1 MTKKEPRRYNVII
14 VSRKDSSIRKL
25 EISHRF
31 LGGIAV
37 VSIAFFVFLAMSFS
51 GLIHYRSAYLE
62 TEDVR
67 LEAAKYRQESASL
80 ISKIGSLEDTIGRT
94 MRFAAKIDSMLDG
107 ENRYQSGEGPIA
119 EEDWL
124 PVVEKNVKNQGL
136 TDRIWRSPFKEPY
149 TAKLDFKLD
158 KLLAM
163 ASNAEEKV
171 NTVFV
176 LQQDRLFYWASLP
189 SIWPT
194 RGWVTSEFGDIRG
207 YRRRASGGHVAGR
220 MHEGIDIA
228 APKGTPIMATG
239 DGFVTYTGYR
249 NGYGNTIIV
258 DHGNGISTVFA
269 HCSALFVGEGSRVAR
284 GMIIAAVGNTGRS
297 TGPHL
302 HYEVRV
308 DGVPVNPMQYIVDM

>member
-1 MTKKEPRRYNVII
+1 MTKRETRRYSILI

-25 EISHRF
+25 EVSHRF
-31 LGGIAV
+31 LGGVIV
-37 VSIAFFVFLAMSFS
+37 VSIAFLVSLALSFS
-51 GLIHYRSAYLE
+51 GLIHYRGAYLE
-62 TEDVR
+62 TEGVR

-80 ISKIGSLEDTIGRT
+80 LSKLNSLEDTVGRT

-107 ENRYQSGEGPIA
+107 EDRYQTGEGPIA

-124 PVVEKNVKNQGL
+124 PVVGKSDRNQSI
-136 TDRIWRSPFKEPY
+136 TDRIWRSPFKESY

-194 RGWVTSEFGDIRG
+194 RGWVTSEFGDMRG
-207 YRRRASGGHVAGR
+207 YGRRASGGHHIGR

-228 APKGTPIMATG
+228 APKGTPVMATG
-239 DGFVTYTGYR
+239 DGFVTYAGYR
-249 NGYGNTIIV
+249 NGYGNTLII
-258 DHGNGISTVFA
+258 DHGNGITTVYA
-269 HCSALFVGEGSRVAR
+269 HCSALFVGEGSRVSR

-308 DGVPVNPMQYIVDM
+308 DDLPVNPMQYIVDM